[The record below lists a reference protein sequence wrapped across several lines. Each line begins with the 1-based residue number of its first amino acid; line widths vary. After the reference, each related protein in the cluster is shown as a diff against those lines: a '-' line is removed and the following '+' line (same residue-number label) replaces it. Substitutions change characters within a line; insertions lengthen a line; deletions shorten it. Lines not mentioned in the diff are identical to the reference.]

1 MSFEGELQRKRA
13 IRALK
18 DQGITDVRL
27 HEKDSA
33 FRVFGQPGSNSFM
46 LKILETLKNNK
57 SKRNLCS

>member
-33 FRVFGQPGSNSFM
+33 FQVFRQPGSNSFM
-46 LKILETLKNNK
+46 LEILKIM
-57 SKRNLCS
+57 